1 MDRADSTFQQAEQ
14 EVLRL
19 AATVDCFRTGTEVVQ
34 AEFILAE
41 RQLEAAEVALI
52 ADRII
57 TLEEGA
63 VVKDTLLE
71 QEQPTQ

>member
-19 AATVDCFRTGTEVVQ
+19 AATVDCFRTGIEVVQ
-34 AEFILAE
+34 AAFILAE

-57 TLEEGA
+57 TLEEDA
-63 VVKDTLLE
+63 VVKDTLHKRNH
-71 QEQPTQ
+71 PT